1 MQSSFLF
8 KTAVL
13 TQAGGATGPLFR
25 LNRAMAD
32 LGGDEQSR
40 FRLLVFGKASDATT
54 ADANGEGEIP
64 LFTLELS
71 EAEAFT
77 FSEWLDAAITS
88 RPPE

>member
-13 TQAGGATGPLFR
+13 TQARGATGPVFR
-25 LNRAMAD
+25 LHRAMAD

-40 FRLLVFGKASDATT
+40 FRLQVYGKASDATN
-54 ADANGEGEIP
+54 ADATGEDEVP

-77 FSEWLDAAITS
+77 FSEWLDAAVTS